1 VRVFGAKA
9 LSHFATNHSLL
20 TCITTSAVNRGHGR
34 VPACGRE
41 VFKEQYAALK
51 GLLKEIEDVTLC
63 PWSAAGGQAAHR
75 GSGGAVL
82 E

>member
-20 TCITTSAVNRGHGR
+20 TCITTSAMNPGGGR

-41 VFKEQYAALK
+41 VFKEPYAVVK

-63 PWSAAGGQAAHR
+63 SWSAAGEQAAYR
-75 GSGGAVL
+75 GSGEAVL